1 MITIE
6 NLDNTYDHG
15 VSPTNNDYSPNR
27 SQKTTS
33 KNEEDK
39 FVKFTRKYFMELLNK
54 PTFLSPEFYPTTS

>member
-39 FVKFTRKYFMELLNK
+39 FVKITRKY
-54 PTFLSPEFYPTTS
+54 LSRDVSLSQNDLVL